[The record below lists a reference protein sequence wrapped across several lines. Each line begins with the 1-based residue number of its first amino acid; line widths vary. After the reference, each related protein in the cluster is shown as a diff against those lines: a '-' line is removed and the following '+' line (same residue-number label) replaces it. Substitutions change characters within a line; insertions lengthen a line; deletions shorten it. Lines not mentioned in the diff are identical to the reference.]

1 MILRILNS
9 LYAGFNSEVYS
20 ILNQSIYIADLKNKN
35 EALLFHTGFGFKSH
49 KGTMFY
55 LYYDL
60 TSATVIRTPESKN
73 PLYGKIPQLLGLL
86 CPLNGSDYINNFS
99 PKLITSFILGESNEA
114 EENIE
119 MKGFKGI
126 NQYTLGEIF
135 EPGNLQEKNKIVTLV
150 SADGTE
156 QLLHENFEINNNGKI
171 ENKHPLYKTF
181 NEIVF
186 INSFSIT
193 KYDPTLY
200 TKEERQSVE
209 DWYRSEFG
217 DAANDAW
224 WNTH

>member
-1 MILRILNS
+1 MLSKILSS
-9 LYAGFNSEVYS
+9 LYVGSISEIYS
-20 ILNQSIYIADLKNKN
+20 ILNQSIYITDLKNKN
-35 EALLFHTGFGFKSH
+35 DALLFHTGFGFKSH

-60 TSATVIRTPESKN
+60 KSATVIRTPEIKN

-86 CPLNGSDYINNFS
+86 CPLNGSDYINNFRT
-99 PKLITSFILGESNEA
+99 KLITSFILGKPNDA

-126 NQYTLGEIF
+126 DQFTLAEIF
-135 EPGNLQEKNKIVTLV
+135 EPDNLQEKNKRVTLV
-150 SADGTE
+150 SDDGTE
-156 QLLHENFEINNNGKI
+156 QLSHENFEINNNEQI
-171 ENKHPLYKTF
+171 ETKFPLYKTF

-186 INSFSIT
+186 INSFSLT

-209 DWYRSEFG
+209 DWYREEFG